1 MKTQK
6 GRGNYPKGVLLD
18 VGCRDRKQPNFIGID
33 KVGRPNVDIVH
44 DLEKFPYPIKDE
56 ECLTIKAAHIIEHI
70 KPWLIIDWMNEM
82 WRMLKVGRQ
91 LAIAAPYANSP
102 LYLQD
107 PTHCT
112 CITERTWLYF
122 DVQSG
127 IFGHYSPKPW
137 KVESISYKPDGNIE
151 AILRKRAIT
160 ETPLRLSVKDQLA
173 DKAMILEAI
182 QKPMELTS
190 LLNFISDK
198 PLNTVLEIGS
208 AKGGVF
214 YALCQLSSTNAMMI
228 SIDLPGGEFG
238 TIELPKDE
246 VFKSFLKE
254 GQTFHRILSDSH
266 LESTKAKL
274 VKILG
279 KRKIDFLFIDGD
291 HRYEGVKKDW
301 EMYSPL
307 VREGGYIGFHD
318 ICFHQEDLRVGVDR
332 LWREIKSKYKIVE
345 FIDPVDKS
353 WGGIGVLQYEK
364 SKS

>member
-1 MKTQK
+1 MKTK
-6 GRGNYPKGVLLD
+6 GRINYPKGILLD

-44 DLEKFPYPIKDE
+44 DLEKFPYPIKDD

-70 KPWLIIDWMNEM
+70 KPWLVIDWMNEM
-82 WRMLKVGRQ
+82 WRMLKVDGQ
-91 LAIAAPYANSP
+91 LAVAAPYANSP

-112 CITERTWLYF
+112 AITERTWLYF
-122 DVQSG
+122 DVQSSV
-127 IFGHYSPKPW
+127 FGHYSPKPW

-151 AILRKRAIT
+151 TVLRKRAIT
-160 ETPLRLSVKDQLA
+160 DNPLRLSVKDQLT

-182 QKPMELTS
+182 QKPVELTS
-190 LLNFISDK
+190 LLNFIADK
-198 PLNTVLEIGS
+198 TLNTVVEIGS

-214 YALCQLSSTNAMMI
+214 YALCQLAANNAKMI

-238 TIELPKDE
+238 DPIGVPDDK
-246 VFKSFLKE
+246 VFKTYLKKD
-254 GQTFHRILSDSH
+254 QTFHRLLKNSH
-266 LESTKAKL
+266 LESTKNRL
-274 VKILG
+274 VRALSG
-279 KRKIDFLFIDGD
+279 RKIDFLFIDGD

-307 VREGGYIGFHD
+307 VRNGGYIGFHD
-318 ICFHQEDLRVGVDR
+318 ICFHPEDLRVGVDR
-332 LWREIKSKYKIVE
+332 LWREIQPHYKTVE
-345 FIDPVDKS
+345 FIDPADKN

-364 SKS
+364 SK